1 MTNIKEANLKDLE
14 YVSGGAAAE
23 FGQLASIL
31 LPSPA
36 ASRAVALE
44 DNASALS
51 NTELASLMR
60 HTLAKEYNIY
70 ADFYLG
76 SKGSG
81 LNIFKDRL
89 SGERLSYSDVLSRII
104 V

>member
-1 MTNIKEANLKDLE
+1 MTNIKETNLQDLE

-23 FGQLASIL
+23 FSQLSSIL
-31 LPSPA
+31 VHSPVA
-36 ASRAVALE
+36 KHALALE

-51 NTELASLMR
+51 NSELASFMKD
-60 HTLAKEYNIY
+60 TLAKEYNIY

-76 SKGSG
+76 ANGSG

-89 SGERLSYSDVLSRII
+89 SGKRLSYSDVLSRVIY
-104 V
+104 